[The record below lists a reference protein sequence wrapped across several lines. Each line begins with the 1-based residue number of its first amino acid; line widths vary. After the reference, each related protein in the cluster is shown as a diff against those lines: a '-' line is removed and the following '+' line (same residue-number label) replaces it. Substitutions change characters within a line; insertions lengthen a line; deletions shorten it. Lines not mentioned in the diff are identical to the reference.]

1 MKRTIFTLMIFLIL
15 TTLMASA
22 SFSIATGQKMRVT
35 LAILLFAITSQLSEA
50 NVGVFTGYG
59 HSIEL
64 TSTDQIQMVREEV
77 TIIPGRGRFQF
88 SGSVPGMDRVE
99 YDCRFELKNLGEDS
113 ATIQV
118 GFPLNSQF
126 LSPPY
131 DQDQKVEDQLT

>member
-1 MKRTIFTLMIFLIL
+1 MHIERYPKKMKAALPIVFL
-15 TTLMASA
+15 A
-22 SFSIATGQKMRVT
+22 
-35 LAILLFAITSQLSEA
+35 FAPQLSVA

-64 TSTDQIQMVREEV
+64 TSTDRIKMVREEV
-77 TIIPGRGRFQF
+77 TIIPGRGRFHF

-99 YDCRFELKNLGEDS
+99 YDCRFELKNLSEDP
-113 ATIQV
+113 TKIQV

-131 DQDQKVEDQLT
+131 DRDQKVEDLVAQ